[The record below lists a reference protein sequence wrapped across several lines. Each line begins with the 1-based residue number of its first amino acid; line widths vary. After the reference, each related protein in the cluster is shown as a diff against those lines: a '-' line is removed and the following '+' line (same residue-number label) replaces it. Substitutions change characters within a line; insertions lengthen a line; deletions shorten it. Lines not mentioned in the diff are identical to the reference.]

1 MGRAHLAKMH
11 HQSFTPLL
19 ILGCAFASASDV
31 PVPQETTNVSLGLNL
46 SANATSESPAQASV
60 KLESVANTTNDSV
73 KFRSVA
79 NTANDS
85 VEFET
90 VANTTN
96 VLPKPLLLVH
106 GSYYQR
112 QQRLRGTNDYGSTGG
127 NTGTY
132 DHDSAADRRRQG
144 TEQGTDTYNTDVTV
158 EGTLTVQEQTAEAE
172 EEESSMSWVGGLLAL
187 VCLMCCM
194 YGAYKFCCSE
204 K

>member
-1 MGRAHLAKMH
+1 MG
-11 HQSFTPLL
+11 
-19 ILGCAFASASDV
+19 
-31 PVPQETTNVSLGLNL
+31 NVSLGLNL

-73 KFRSVA
+73 QFESVA
-79 NTANDS
+79 NTTNDS
-85 VEFET
+85 VKFRS

-132 DHDSAADRRRQG
+132 DDDSAADRRRQG
-144 TEQGTDTYNTDVTV
+144 NEYNTEVTGEVIV
-158 EGTLTVQEQTAEAE
+158 ETAEAE

-187 VCLMCCM
+187 
-194 YGAYKFCCSE
+194 
-204 K
+204 

>member
-1 MGRAHLAKMH
+1 MG
-11 HQSFTPLL
+11 
-19 ILGCAFASASDV
+19 
-31 PVPQETTNVSLGLNL
+31 PQETWDVSLGLNL

-60 KLESVANTTNDSV
+60 KLESVANTTNDSVQFESVANTTNDSV

-132 DHDSAADRRRQG
+132 RGTNDYGSTGGNTGTYDDDSAADRRRQG
-144 TEQGTDTYNTDVTV
+144 NEYNTEVTG
-158 EGTLTVQEQTAEAE
+158 E
-172 EEESSMSWVGGLLAL
+172 
-187 VCLMCCM
+187 
-194 YGAYKFCCSE
+194 
-204 K
+204 

>member
-60 KLESVANTTNDSV
+60 KLESVANTTN
-73 KFRSVA
+73 
-79 NTANDS
+79 
-85 VEFET
+85 
-90 VANTTN
+90 

-127 NTGTY
+127 NYGSTGGNTGTY
-132 DHDSAADRRRQG
+132 DHDSAA
-144 TEQGTDTYNTDVTV
+144 
-158 EGTLTVQEQTAEAE
+158 
-172 EEESSMSWVGGLLAL
+172 
-187 VCLMCCM
+187 
-194 YGAYKFCCSE
+194 
-204 K
+204 

>member
-46 SANATSESPAQASV
+46 SADATSESPAQASV
-60 KLESVANTTNDSV
+60 KFES
-73 KFRSVA
+73 
-79 NTANDS
+79 
-85 VEFET
+85 

-132 DHDSAADRRRQG
+132 RSTNDYGSTGGNTGTYDDDSAADRRRQG
-144 TEQGTDTYNTDVTV
+144 NEYNTEVTGEVIV
-158 EGTLTVQEQTAEAE
+158 ETAEAE

>member
-1 MGRAHLAKMH
+1 MG
-11 HQSFTPLL
+11 

-144 TEQGTDTYNTDVTV
+144 TEYNTEVNGEVIV
-158 EGTLTVQEQTAEAE
+158 EVEK
-172 EEESSMSWVGGLLAL
+172 ES
-187 VCLMCCM
+187 
-194 YGAYKFCCSE
+194 
-204 K
+204 